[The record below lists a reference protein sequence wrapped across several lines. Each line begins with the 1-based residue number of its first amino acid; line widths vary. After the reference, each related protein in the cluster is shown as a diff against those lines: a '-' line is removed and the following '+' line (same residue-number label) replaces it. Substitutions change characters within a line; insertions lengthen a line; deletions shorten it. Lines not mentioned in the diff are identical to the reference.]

1 VRGVSPYFHALNGRL
16 RIKISKVKGSAQ
28 KAMEVEQLL
37 GEVEGIWHAQ
47 ANPTTGNVLIRYNP
61 DQIEQSAV
69 LHALERL
76 GYLRQ
81 DEVVQTP
88 DRRHSWALGELGG
101 VMAETVVRTTM
112 ELAVQRLVSALI

>member
-1 VRGVSPYFHALNGRL
+1 VRAVSPYFHALNGRL
-16 RIKISKVKGSAQ
+16 RIKISKIKGSAP

-37 GEVEGIWHAQ
+37 REVEGIRHVQ
-47 ANPTTGNVLIRYNP
+47 ANATTGNVLIRYHP
-61 DQIEQSAV
+61 DQIDQSAV
-69 LHALERL
+69 LHALQRL

-88 DRRHSWALGELGG
+88 DRRHSGALEGLGEA
-101 VMAETVVRTTM
+101 MAETLVRTAI